1 MKCFYDLSKDAVG
14 TCKSCGRG
22 ISFDHLTDMGKGL
35 ACKGRCEDDVK
46 ALISLIDRNIA
57 SSSATSQI
65 LKRGSN
71 TGYGSATFLTVMGL
85 IFTLTGL
92 REPRMDFTLYLGIGF
107 LAYGVWTFIR
117 VYKYASIVAKLP
129 DSSESQP

>member
-22 ISFDHLTDMGKGL
+22 ISVDHLTDMGKGL

-46 ALISLIDRNIA
+46 ALIALIDRNIA
-57 SSSATSQI
+57 SYSATSQI

-85 IFTLTGL
+85 IFTLTGV
-92 REPRMDFTLYLGIGF
+92 RESEMGFTLYLGIGF
-107 LAYGVWTFIR
+107 LAYGVWNFVR

-129 DSSESQP
+129 DSTESQP